1 MRQPADTRVVILA
14 GGAGTRLRPYTTV
27 LPKPL
32 MPIVDMPILEVV
44 LRQLRHFGYRSI
56 TVAVNHLAE
65 LIRTFFGDGSKLGLD
80 LDYCL
85 EETPLGT
92 AGPLALVREVT
103 DPFLVLNGDLLTTL
117 DFAAIVRRHQE
128 TGACATIGAFRRE
141 VHVDFGV
148 LELDAAGLL
157 EKYIEKPRLN
167 YSISMGVNVFSR
179 RALSFIPPR
188 ARFDIPALMMAIK
201 AAGERVGTYNEDCE
215 WLDIGRPDDYEE
227 ASRVFERNRTK
238 YLHEQ

>member
-1 MRQPADTRVVILA
+1 MREAADTRVVVLA
-14 GGAGTRLRPYTTV
+14 GGAGARLRPYTAV

-44 LRQLRHFGYRSI
+44 LRQLRYFGFRHV

-80 LDYCL
+80 IEYCL

-92 AGPLALVREVT
+92 AGPLALVRDIT
-103 DPFLVLNGDLLTTL
+103 DPLLVLNGDLLTTL

-128 TGACATIGAFRRE
+128 TGACATIGAFQRE

-157 EKYIEKPRLN
+157 QNYVEKPRLK
-167 YSISMGVNVFSR
+167 YSISMGINVFSR
-179 RALSFIPPR
+179 RGVPSSHLA
-188 ARFDIPALMMAIK
+188 PASIF
-201 AAGERVGTYNEDCE
+201 R
-215 WLDIGRPDDYEE
+215 R
-227 ASRVFERNRTK
+227 S
-238 YLHEQ
+238 